1 MVPFYQLYLS
11 RLLKLFVMVSYQMYI
26 RYFRQ

>member
-1 MVPFYQLYLS
+1 MVLFYQLYLF
-11 RLLKLFVMVSYQMYI
+11 RLLKSFVMISYQMYI

>member
-1 MVPFYQLYLS
+1 MVPFYQLYLP